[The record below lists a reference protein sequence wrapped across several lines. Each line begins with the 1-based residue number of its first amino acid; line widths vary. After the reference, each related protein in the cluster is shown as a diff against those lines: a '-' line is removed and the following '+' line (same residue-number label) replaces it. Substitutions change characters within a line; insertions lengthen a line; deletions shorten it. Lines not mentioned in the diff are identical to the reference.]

1 MYTPFFL
8 NADLKILKVAV
19 FILHTLVA
27 YFSGYNSLLNGPH
40 QSIVY
45 DPPLVK
51 YSVTN
56 LNGLVNQHL

>member
-40 QSIVY
+40 QSI
-45 DPPLVK
+45 PL
-51 YSVTN
+51 
-56 LNGLVNQHL
+56 